1 MDTADWD
8 GLRFVLATA
17 RAGSAAGAARALGVT
32 HSTVLRRVQAIEE
45 EYGLRIF
52 DRGSGQYTVAKQA
65 ASIVE
70 MARAVE
76 MSINEA
82 RRLAVGQSEA
92 VDGVLRLTTTEAL
105 MDSLLPPLLS
115 DFRKHNPGIALELVV
130 TNSVLNLENRD
141 ADVTIRP
148 SAEPPATLVGM
159 RLGRLDFALYAMA
172 AGDDGGRSGE
182 AFMDWLAF
190 DGELVHSRVGRW
202 QRGAVPTE
210 AIVFRSNSFVAL
222 RRMAEAGAG
231 VAVLP
236 CVLGNASPHLR
247 RVGEVPGLA
256 STELWILTHADLR
269 KSLRVQSQ
277 SLEADKVWEIAMH
290 KLVYTAP

>member
-1 MDTADWD
+1 
-8 GLRFVLATA
+8 
-17 RAGSAAGAARALGVT
+17 
-32 HSTVLRRVQAIEE
+32 
-45 EYGLRIF
+45 
-52 DRGSGQYTVAKQA
+52 
-65 ASIVE
+65 
-70 MARAVE
+70 
-76 MSINEA
+76 
-82 RRLAVGQSEA
+82 
-92 VDGVLRLTTTEAL
+92 
-105 MDSLLPPLLS
+105 LPPLLS